1 MKPGSAWPQMMGDL
15 APVQTLVHLAYR
27 MDAVS
32 ASDLRAKMLRRLRD
46 IYESEITIQA
56 ALIGCRGQRGNVGAG
71 PVLSQLNSMAET
83 AANGIVNTFNRDLV
97 YALQSI
103 KADIP
108 RANRHIYANHL
119 GRWEQKRSEW
129 KEPQIALSIEGNA
142 RSLAQ
147 QHFHQFN
154 GSYGSAT
161 LTPKRAVCPVCQGWV
176 NRGEVSMSV
185 ALNNPPPYHPSCLPS
200 GSMVRMADGTKKP
213 IEIVVAGDRV
223 ASRGPDGICRVVQ
236 AFCRH
241 AKEPLYRIFIGE
253 RILQVTGDHP
263 IQTENGW
270 ESAKTLRGGVNTL
283 VVKVAEGNPTIF
295 YYAQVYRIEVD
306 DDFTGDVYNIET
318 ESEEFVAEDVVVHN
332 CPHLWDIKPEKVP
345 ADQCPELWVG

>member
-129 KEPQIALSIEGNA
+129 KEPQIALSVEGNA

-200 GSMVRMADGTKKP
+200 GSMVRMAGLPAKL
-213 IEIVVAGDRV
+213 IEDVIVGDMV
-223 ASRGPDGICRVVQ
+223 SSRSGGSQVVQ
-236 AFCRH
+236 VFRRYTE
-241 AKEPLYRIFIGE
+241 EPLYQLYVVGGHV
-253 RILQVTGDHP
+253 LQVTGDHP
-263 IQTENGW
+263 IQTETGW
-270 ESAKTLRGGVNTL
+270 QSARSLKIGDTVLTL
-283 VVKVAEGNPTIF
+283 VNSETAPLLFGYEKVVGKK
-295 YYAQVYRIEVD
+295 VD
-306 DDFTGDVYNIET
+306 RAFSGYVYNLET
-318 ESEEFVAEDVVVHN
+318 ESEEFVASDVVVHN
-332 CPHLWDIKPEKVP
+332 CPHLWDIQPEKVP